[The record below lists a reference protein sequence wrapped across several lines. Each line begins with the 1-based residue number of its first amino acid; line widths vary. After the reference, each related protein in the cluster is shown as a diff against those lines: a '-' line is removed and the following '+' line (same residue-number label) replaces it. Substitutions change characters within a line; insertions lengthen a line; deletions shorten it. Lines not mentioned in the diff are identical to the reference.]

1 MLEGRQ
7 ICHYLLL
14 QQIGSGGMGTVY
26 LARDSRVAKV
36 REVAVKI
43 IALSTA
49 LKPEELEHKKRLFRR
64 EIEAIAHLDHP
75 HILPLFDFGAETL
88 DKMEYIY
95 LIMPYRAQGSLRGWL
110 DEHDPVHLTTI
121 SSIIIQAAKALHYVH
136 KRGIVHRDVKP
147 SNFMIRERAST
158 ADLSEPYPFVQL
170 TDFGLASFSAASS
183 DQGVAGTPQFMAPEQ
198 WQGQPVATSDQYALA
213 VMAFKLLTG
222 QYVFTGQAAHIMYQ
236 HHFTPPPSLRSL
248 RPDLPPEVDEVIA
261 RALSKEP
268 EKRFSTVTNFAAA
281 LHKALGLPNDP
292 NNTLLP
298 DTPSSG
304 SLSVPAPAPT
314 IGPTSL
320 LPCPEQDSSVDGL
333 VPSSSSSSAPELI
346 TFMATAAASDF
357 ASAVPAA
364 SQTGSR
370 APSPS
375 TDAVKSA
382 PASTS
387 RSLVIVPAAPLAERR
402 RDKRL
407 RRLLPAAFLVFAL
420 LFGGGALITHL
431 GPRQSK
437 SNTRSPGTPSLTATS
452 SQSTATTTGL
462 MPTPM
467 LPSPTPGSTLAS
479 RPPAATPTA
488 AAPSTPPPFTFED
501 GGMDGWSAS
510 NGLHLTECT
519 VNNSAAVGGY
529 LSTHALQIV
538 IKVNSSSAGPTASVR
553 VGNGPTAGSTISA
566 WFYVPAAVPGGIEA
580 KFFVRDSTEAWRD
593 PMQGFVSINN
603 IGNWFQVR
611 ETLNNSYTGPAT
623 LVGITFHVEQINTDI
638 TVYVDD
644 VNW

>member
-1 MLEGRQ
+1 MPGFFHKEVYKMLEGRQ

-304 SLSVPAPAPT
+304 SLSVPALAPT

-333 VPSSSSSSAPELI
+333 VPSSASSASTQL
-346 TFMATAAASDF
+346 MGDLNLGSD
-357 ASAVPAA
+357 
-364 SQTGSR
+364 
-370 APSPS
+370 
-375 TDAVKSA
+375 
-382 PASTS
+382 
-387 RSLVIVPAAPLAERR
+387 
-402 RDKRL
+402 
-407 RRLLPAAFLVFAL
+407 
-420 LFGGGALITHL
+420 
-431 GPRQSK
+431 
-437 SNTRSPGTPSLTATS
+437 
-452 SQSTATTTGL
+452 
-462 MPTPM
+462 
-467 LPSPTPGSTLAS
+467 
-479 RPPAATPTA
+479 
-488 AAPSTPPPFTFED
+488 
-501 GGMDGWSAS
+501 
-510 NGLHLTECT
+510 
-519 VNNSAAVGGY
+519 
-529 LSTHALQIV
+529 
-538 IKVNSSSAGPTASVR
+538 
-553 VGNGPTAGSTISA
+553 
-566 WFYVPAAVPGGIEA
+566 
-580 KFFVRDSTEAWRD
+580 
-593 PMQGFVSINN
+593 
-603 IGNWFQVR
+603 
-611 ETLNNSYTGPAT
+611 
-623 LVGITFHVEQINTDI
+623 
-638 TVYVDD
+638 
-644 VNW
+644 